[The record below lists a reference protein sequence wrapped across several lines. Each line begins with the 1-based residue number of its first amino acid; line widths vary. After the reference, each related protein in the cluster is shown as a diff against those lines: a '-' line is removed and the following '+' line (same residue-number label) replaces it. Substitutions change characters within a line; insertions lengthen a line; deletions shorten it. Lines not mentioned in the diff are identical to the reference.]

1 MEQARQAL
9 LAAELRLA
17 SLRKVL
23 ERRRAELDAAAAAPG
38 TETDRRARRAARRP
52 RTGRHAGSGALT
64 MEKARISSP
73 APQATHEARGARAAA
88 GKAGAAQAH
97 DQTDAQTAGFAL
109 LLAALDGG
117 EGAGVLTTD
126 PGRWR

>member
-1 MEQARQAL
+1 
-9 LAAELRLA
+9 
-17 SLRKVL
+17 
-23 ERRRAELDAAAAAPG
+23 
-38 TETDRRARRAARRP
+38 
-52 RTGRHAGSGALT
+52 

-117 EGAGVLTTD
+117 EGAGVLTTTLDGGGDGAEGLQGD
-126 PGRWR
+126 PADAAAQPWPDSRTPPRWRHGWPGCNPALRWPRPWRVWRMA